1 MLHFGGVGSSTVAH
15 LSSELNL
22 ETTSEIQVAILMVDL
37 RQSTDIGRD
46 RSVFEHA
53 PSPNIAAKLN
63 VTQARQL

>member
-1 MLHFGGVGSSTVAH
+1 MLHFGGVGSRTVAH
-15 LSSELNL
+15 LCSELNL
-22 ETTSEIQVAILMVDL
+22 EPASEIQVAILMVDL
-37 RQSTDIGRD
+37 RQSADIGRD